1 MLKIKDGN
9 LTNKKNV
16 VSNYTKIVLISQ
28 FGQYAEV

>member
-16 VSNYTKIVLISQ
+16 VSNYTEIVISQ